1 MPRGDSLKKY
11 WEAYRRGEVEL
22 GENHGKRGPD
32 KPETVRAIGDN
43 RTLQQRYFERTG
55 RRMDQEMSAEREMI
69 DMMFLEASECDDP
82 ERRFD
87 LLSKC
92 QAAQARFNTTWA
104 KFMEHGLGTIQTEQ
118 TIEEKRSLDD
128 ALSGKLEI
136 ADETKRSK

>member
-1 MPRGDSLKKY
+1 MPRGDSLKRY

-87 LLSKC
+87 LLARC
-92 QAAQARFNTTWA
+92 QQAQAKFNTTWA
-104 KFMEHGLGTIQTEQ
+104 RYTEHALGTLQTEQ
-118 TIEEKRSLDD
+118 TIEEKLSLDD
-128 ALSGKLEI
+128 VLKNAQIEDKS
-136 ADETKRSK
+136 DE